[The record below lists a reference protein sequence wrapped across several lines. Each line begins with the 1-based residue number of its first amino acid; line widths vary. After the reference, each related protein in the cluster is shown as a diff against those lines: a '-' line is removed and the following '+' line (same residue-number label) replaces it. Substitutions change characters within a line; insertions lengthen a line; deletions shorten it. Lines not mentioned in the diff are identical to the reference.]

1 MLSTY
6 VVALSL
12 LAILF
17 GNESKWVK
25 ECFLTSFAGLFLSL
39 FLALLERVGGGLFGR
54 SKSPV
59 DPPLHELLEPAR
71 SPEPPN
77 TIGFDRP

>member
-12 LAILF
+12 LAIMF
-17 GNESKWVK
+17 GNEAEWVK
-25 ECFLTSFAGLFLSL
+25 ECFLLAFAGLFLSL
-39 FLALLERVGGGLFGR
+39 FLALLERVGGRLLGQTTT
-54 SKSPV
+54 PV
-59 DPPLHELLEPAR
+59 DPPLHELLQPTR

>member
-17 GNESKWVK
+17 GNEAEWVK
-25 ECFLTSFAGLFLSL
+25 DCFLASFAGLFLSL
-39 FLALLERVGGGLFGR
+39 FLALLERVGRGLLGP
-54 SKSPV
+54 STTPV
-59 DPPLHELLEPAR
+59 DPPLLQLLEPTR